1 MSKTVDKDSLYLAL
15 SAAGVALSACS
26 LASVYLKPRRR
37 YAEEVRA
44 FISFTSMI
52 NKLK

>member
-1 MSKTVDKDSLYLAL
+1 VDKDSLYLAL

-44 FISFTSMI
+44 CISPTNMI
-52 NKLK
+52 IILE

>member
-1 MSKTVDKDSLYLAL
+1 MSKTVDKESLYLAL

-44 FISFTSMI
+44 FSSLPALI
-52 NKLK
+52 KV